1 MFETFDRRLDKRK
14 AETMTIRE
22 FLKEVKNTRNGA

>member
-1 MFETFDRRLDKRK
+1 MFETFDRRLDKIK

-22 FLKEVKNTRNGA
+22 FLEEVKVTRNGA